1 MVQESL
7 NDEIKWLE
15 QKLEAKRQELG
26 SVVENKP
33 EKEVLKDVIKETV
46 AMLPPP
52 AVPAVNTPATD
63 ADMNEMYLKEEKEHS
78 EFVEDLVRDALTHG
92 IAHAVKMAGALK
104 NPHILDDFHDAL
116 ADKYYEKLLEARK
129 LKQ

>member
-1 MVQESL
+1 MAQETL

-26 SVVENKP
+26 SAVENKP
-33 EKEVLKDVIKETV
+33 EKELIKDVIKEV
-46 AMLPPP
+46 ALLPPP
-52 AVPAVNTPATD
+52 PVIPPAPASATSTD
-63 ADMNEMYLKEEKEHS
+63 DDKHAEEEKEHS
-78 EFVEDLVRDALTHG
+78 EVVEELVKDALANG

>member
-1 MVQESL
+1 MAQETL

-26 SVVENKP
+26 GAAENKP
-33 EKEVLKDVIKETV
+33 EKEAIKDIIKEV
-46 AMLPPP
+46 ALLPPP
-52 AVPAVNTPATD
+52 PSDPVTSAPATD
-63 ADMNEMYLKEEKEHS
+63 ADLNATYLKEEKEHS
-78 EFVEDLVRDALTHG
+78 AFVEDLVKDALTHG

-116 ADKYYEKLLEARK
+116 ADKYYEKLLQARK